1 MTYYARVDGCIVT
14 AELPNGK
21 LVVRH
26 RDGGT
31 YDALR
36 EIIATLPEGSTVQ
49 SISTPRTILRDLRY
63 PPRQRARRKRRSPIT
78 DPFAAP
84 PEEADPWAVERSL
97 LAKLDRLD
105 LLPPQMQRPANGRV
119 HPLRR

>member
-1 MTYYARVDGCIVT
+1 MTYYARLDGCIVT
-14 AELPNGK
+14 VELPNGK
-21 LVVRH
+21 LVVKH
-26 RDGGT
+26 RDGPT

-63 PPRQRARRKRRSPIT
+63 PPRRRSVRKRRST
-78 DPFAAP
+78 GVDPFAAP

-105 LLPPQMQRPANGRV
+105 LLPPRMRAAANGRV